1 MTKFI
6 NERFSPGES
15 PGEAQTQTQES
26 LKRQQCVRATELAKR
41 TGLEIRYAGLSNSGI
56 DSGKVFDES
65 GRKRI
70 RKGII
75 AENSRKARHFK
86 KRRVGRTPRL
96 YHLGR
101 AVCWQF
107 QMKER
112 RGTDH
117 EYTD

>member
-1 MTKFI
+1 MIKFI

-26 LKRQQCVRATELAKR
+26 SKRQQCVRATELAKR
-41 TGLEIRYAGLSNSGI
+41 TGLEIRYAGLSINNSG
-56 DSGKVFDES
+56 KAFDEC
-65 GRKRI
+65 GRKSI
-70 RKGII
+70 RKGIVE
-75 AENSRKARHFK
+75 ENSRKARHFK

-101 AVCWQF
+101 AVCWRF